1 LVDDSPRQLKC
12 HADGQERTMRLR
24 LQLLWLILALLWRKR
39 RNVLDEVALSLVVL
53 PNDID
58 VSKISDDRYLAIV
71 DLGRVDLVLRTGLL
85 RTLIMRKWAPLAT
98 SVTMRFR
105 HPLKIFQ
112 RYQLLTKIVFWDDDV
127 FYSRQRFQRHGR
139 IVATAYVCATL
150 LGPNGSVHPAD
161 ILAELDG
168 RGRHGRRRLQG
179 SRIWPGWFM
188 TSKENLAT
196 CR

>member
-1 LVDDSPRQLKC
+1 
-12 HADGQERTMRLR
+12 MRLR

-112 RYQLLTKIVFWDDDV
+112 R
-127 FYSRQRFQRHGR
+127 
-139 IVATAYVCATL
+139 
-150 LGPNGSVHPAD
+150 
-161 ILAELDG
+161 
-168 RGRHGRRRLQG
+168 
-179 SRIWPGWFM
+179 
-188 TSKENLAT
+188 
-196 CR
+196 

>member
-1 LVDDSPRQLKC
+1 
-12 HADGQERTMRLR
+12 MRLR

-139 IVATAYVCATL
+139 IVATTAYVCATL